1 MKKNTSI
8 IILLCL
14 MYSFPVR
21 GIESKTI
28 DIMVVIDNSASMK
41 KNDPDYLLKQA
52 LTVLIR
58 NLQPNTSIGFILFSD
73 QVDMFLPLRPMGSD
87 TAKNSLNMV
96 FNKINYNG
104 KFTNIPLAIERAYYE
119 LIRNGRK
126 ESDKCVVFMTDG
138 IVDLPDKIASKEKSE
153 WLKTVLVGDC
163 NKDKVAIFSI
173 AFTEKADFELIQTLA
188 SKTGGSYY
196 RAMNASEMGK
206 VFNDITQLL
215 KKRAEQGQSQP
226 SADNTATKVK
236 SEMPTIEST
245 GTSSSIIVILII
257 VIAVA
262 VVVVGVFML
271 TKKGKKGSSPVA
283 EGELPEAYLIDVTGI
298 TNKGTIQ
305 LRKKVT
311 RIGRVEANDVY
322 IPDEKNYV
330 SSFHAMIEYSDS
342 RFYLID
348 QESVNGTFLNGER
361 LEGKKKVLLKGGD
374 EISFDK
380 FNFKFLCPQEGERGQ
395 TVMHNN
401 SSIANTTIQH
411 LPEEIIENGSS
422 AQEGAIEERVNET
435 GSENSEKIA
444 KVDDNKDATDDSND
458 SSAEDKPNPNV

>member
-21 GIESKTI
+21 GFESKAI

-58 NLQPNTSIGFILFSD
+58 NLQPNTNTGFILFSD
-73 QVDMFLPLRPMGSD
+73 QVDMFFPLRPMGSG
-87 TAKNSLNMV
+87 TAKTSLNMV
-96 FNKINYNG
+96 FKNINYNG

-138 IVDLPDKIASKEKSE
+138 IVDLPDKGESKEKSE

-196 RAMNASEMGK
+196 RAMNVSEMGK
-206 VFNDITQLL
+206 VFNEITQLL
-215 KKRAEQGQSQP
+215 KTRAEQGQSQP
-226 SADNTATKVK
+226 SADDSAVEVK
-236 SEMPTIEST
+236 SKQPTVESS
-245 GTSSSIIVILII
+245 GTSTSLIIILI
-257 VIAVA
+257 VIAVVVVIA
-262 VVVVGVFML
+262 VVFLLM
-271 TKKGKKGSSPVA
+271 KKGQKGSSKVA

-322 IPDEKNYV
+322 IPDEKNYI

-342 RFYLID
+342 RYYLID
-348 QESVNGTFLNGER
+348 QESVNGTYLNGER

-401 SSIANTTIQH
+401 SLIANTTIQH

-422 AQEGAIEERVNET
+422 VQEDAIEERVNET
-435 GSENSEKIA
+435 GPENSEKTA
-444 KVDDNKDATDDSND
+444 MGDDNMDATDDSND